1 MGQSKM
7 NGLWFCQEK
16 GCPTKSS
23 FDCEY
28 ALRMHFYD
36 THLREEEKIFVCEYC
51 NQHFALR
58 TLLNKHVDAAH
69 LKRFQCDWC
78 GCRFGGKDKLKTHT
92 YTHTGENLML
102 ATSAITARPK
112 NTTWIPTN
120 SQSIKIFRQRATTV
134 SYAGKA

>member
-1 MGQSKM
+1 MLMNGHAMECSSGNLSSHNPRLVMFIYGNANLFLNRRLKRTSADQTTIMKHKYVYLQM

-16 GCPTKSS
+16 GCSTKSP

-78 GCRFGGKDKLKTHT
+78 GK
-92 YTHTGENLML
+92 
-102 ATSAITARPK
+102 
-112 NTTWIPTN
+112 
-120 SQSIKIFRQRATTV
+120 
-134 SYAGKA
+134 